1 MFIGILCIESGCT
14 QGISDEVLELSTA
27 GFTAFRHLVFHFSLA
42 IVAKWGPLHF
52 SPGLELRMN
61 QLLSGPQLRN
71 ASPKRNRAMRARG
84 GTALLP
90 GQGRATI
97 G

>member
-14 QGISDEVLELSTA
+14 QGSLDEVLELSTA

-42 IVAKWGPLHF
+42 LAAKWGPLHF

-61 QLLSGPQLRN
+61 LLLSGPQLPQIVCLCGCVRLK
-71 ASPKRNRAMRARG
+71 SGKGLTQFVPHKF
-84 GTALLP
+84 
-90 GQGRATI
+90 
-97 G
+97 